1 MKNVLIAII
10 IGMFALMSHLTAGD
24 ISSANSNDL
33 NNNPKIEIQLDRIE
47 YLSNEL
53 PTGIFRLKLQA
64 GSLEIY
70 NEMIDFSAGS
80 RIGSV
85 EIPTSRIGDLDISGA
100 ELVITLESVENG
112 VSTSRN
118 IGSLEALQTFEAT
131 LHVAQS
137 NRSAGVLVQGSI
149 RVK

>member
-1 MKNVLIAII
+1 MKNLLTAII
-10 IGMFALMSHLTAGD
+10 IGMFALISHLTAGD

-33 NNNPKIEIQLDRIE
+33 DNNPKIEIQLDRIE
-47 YLSNEL
+47 YLSNQL
-53 PTGIFRLKLQA
+53 PTGTFRLKVHA

-70 NEMIDFSAGS
+70 NEIIDFSTES

-85 EIPTSRIGDLDISGA
+85 DIPNGRIGNLDISDM

-118 IGSLEALQTFEAT
+118 IGSLEVLQTFEAT

-137 NRSAGVLVQGSI
+137 NRSTGVLVQGSI